1 MMVET
6 NQPEAIAIISVF
18 CAVSTFF
25 MALRVWSR
33 IIAWK
38 EDRSW
43 DALLVWSDVL
53 LMIAYV
59 LAAAEV
65 YVVITYTLITWQGY
79 HKVDIPKLSVE
90 QRVRGQK
97 YNLANQLLYN
107 PILSLVK
114 ASVMFF
120 LLRIGNTKKFVKY
133 ALYFAQA
140 LNLALA
146 IAIFFADAFQCTP
159 AHYMYDKIKMD
170 AEARKAAGADAKGQV
185 DGVTIYGGTCINQI
199 RFFLVSAGLAIVTDV
214 ITLIIPTI
222 IVWDLQMPMR
232 KKIIASGMLSVGV
245 LVTGTSVARLV
256 IYHWRFNPK
265 NKDASYQIGY
275 TISSAE
281 ANLAIACGAIPSLG
295 PLMRRIAPTVFGSTN
310 ASQSRPTPS
319 GYLQQSKTSTREQYK
334 LKSYNSNNTNWPSSK
349 HKTEAWSSDENILVS
364 NSNNGITKHVHV
376 DVAYS
381 EAASVEDRV
390 EKRQDI

>member
-1 MMVET
+1 MVET
-6 NQPEAIAIISVF
+6 NQPVAIAIISVF
-18 CAVSTFF
+18 SAVSTFF

-38 EDRSW
+38 EDRTW
-43 DALLVWSDVL
+43 DSLIVWN
-53 LMIAYV
+53 
-59 LAAAEV
+59 
-65 YVVITYTLITWQGY
+65 TFITWQGY
-79 HKVDIPKLSVE
+79 HKADIPKLSVE
-90 QRVRGQK
+90 QIIRGQK
-97 YNLANQLLYN
+97 YNLVNQLLYN

-114 ASVMFF
+114 ASVMLF
-120 LLRIGNTKKFVKY
+120 LIRIGNTKTLVKY

-146 IAIFFADAFQCTP
+146 LAIFFADAFQCTP
-159 AHYMYDKIKMD
+159 ARYMYEKIRMD
-170 AEARKAAGADAKGQV
+170 ADARTAAGADANGQV
-185 DGVTIYGGTCINQI
+185 DGVAIYGGTCIDQI
-199 RFFLVSAGLAIVTDV
+199 QFFLVSAGLAVLTDV
-214 ITLIIPTI
+214 ITLIIPTV
-222 IVWDLQMPMR
+222 IVWDLQMPLR
-232 KKIIASGMLSVGV
+232 KKIIASGMLSVGF

-256 IYHWRFNPK
+256 IYHWRFNPN

-295 PLMRRIAPTVFGSTN
+295 PLMRRIAPTIFNSTN
-310 ASQSRPTPS
+310 VSRSRPTPS
-319 GYLQQSKTSTREQYK
+319 GYLQQSKSGAREQYE
-334 LKSYNSNNTNWPSSK
+334 LRSYNANTTNWPASK

-364 NSNNGITKHVHV
+364 SSNDGITKQIHV

-381 EAASVEDRV
+381 EAASMEERV